1 MVMRRGRVHADDK
14 PIERPLSLS
23 GRPVKMFLLVTR
35 ISTLRA
41 ADSTPSA
48 LRSAAVCDRTERLC
62 NHPVH
67 DGLAMLPMVT
77 KLKIGREMSVLC
89 EYATA
94 AYFSKVHMSHIFFPH
109 KLAFSAAILILFV
122 FLLPISIRFRYLDCL
137 WLPTEWH
144 HPCVWTP
151 VERYGVVGFK
161 QFCTIFPPHIW
172 CLRGPQIFLKR
183 RKKLTC
189 LDYNRALLASVNH
202 RRRID

>member
-23 GRPVKMFLLVTR
+23 GRLPVRLPLCLFVSLSLSLWTTSEDVRACHLPTR

-77 KLKIGREMSVLC
+77 KLKIGLEMSVLC

-94 AYFSKVHMSHIFFPH
+94 AYFSKVHMSHIFSRINWH
-109 KLAFSAAILILFV
+109 
-122 FLLPISIRFRYLDCL
+122 FR
-137 WLPTEWH
+137 
-144 HPCVWTP
+144 
-151 VERYGVVGFK
+151 R
-161 QFCTIFPPHIW
+161 QF
-172 CLRGPQIFLKR
+172 
-183 RKKLTC
+183 
-189 LDYNRALLASVNH
+189 
-202 RRRID
+202 